1 MSEKAKRKID
11 PRLLW
16 LSGLSGIL
24 GSVLPLIMVLAATV
38 LSSWFRWD
46 TNALSEMGVGEE
58 AVLFNTAVLLGGILN
73 FLFALGVQQYLI
85 GAKVVKTG
93 VVSIRL
99 VSSVCLALVGIFTIE
114 YNLIHGV
121 FALGYFV
128 LAPVGFV
135 MIGLG
140 TKESAIKKFSVVCGL
155 IALLAILVLPIII
168 LFLSFKVGF
177 AVPELIESLIISAWT
192 IFMSSKLVFHRN

>member
-11 PRLLW
+11 SRLLR

-24 GSVLPLIMVLAATV
+24 GSVLPLIIVLAATV

-73 FLFALGVQQYLI
+73 FLFALGVQQYF
-85 GAKVVKTG
+85 TG
-93 VVSIRL
+93 EKLVEVGVDSIM

-114 YNLIHGV
+114 YNLIHGI

-140 TKESAIKKFSVVCGL
+140 TKDSTIKKFSVVCGL
-155 IALLAILVLPIII
+155 TALLAILVLPIII
-168 LFLSFKVGF
+168 LFLSFKMGF

-192 IFMSSKLVFHRN
+192 IFMSSKLVFRRN

>member
-73 FLFALGVQQYLI
+73 FLFALGVQQYFI

-93 VVSIRL
+93 VVSIM